1 MKWGTGQWEKFPWR
15 STLSGK
21 PEKLRFLFL
30 LVLVFSLVLELNAE
44 VIKVSLLKRDRMD
57 FSIKRDI
64 FSPGKLP
71 PDVQAKMDRV
81 VQPVVKPEEKK
92 TEEEKEEDK
101 EKKLEE
107 EIRRSVLF
115 EGYVLKDEQNH
126 ALLSVNGELFVAG
139 RDDMILEK
147 IKIIKIDKEMVTIEV
162 ESKVFE
168 IKIKEEE
175 ENEEIEEN
183 RF

>member
-1 MKWGTGQWEKFPWR
+1 M
-15 STLSGK
+15 SGK

>member
-1 MKWGTGQWEKFPWR
+1 M
-15 STLSGK
+15 SGK

-71 PDVQAKMDRV
+71 PDVQARMDRV